1 MGAVTVVIR
10 RRDGGMG
17 ATRCVTA
24 DVTFS
29 GTYAAGG
36 DTYTNAQFEMVNI
49 DSIEPQGAAVA
60 SATTG
65 FIVAPDLANK
75 KLRLLGGAA
84 AGVAFAESAVGVQTG
99 TVVRVRV
106 YGDNPNI

>member
-1 MGAVTVVIR
+1 MGAVTVVIP

-29 GTYAAGG
+29 GTYGAGG
-36 DTYTNAQFEMVNI
+36 DTYTNAQFEM
-49 DSIEPQGAAVA
+49 DSIDAIMPMGPAVV

-65 FIVAPDLANK
+65 YAVMPDLSGK
-75 KLRLLGGAA
+75 KLRLMGGAA
-84 AGVAFAESAVGVQTG
+84 AGVALAETG
-99 TVVRVRV
+99 TGTQGSTVARVM
-106 YGDNPNI
+106 